1 MSSIWA
7 GSKKARLFA
16 VAMAATLFG
25 GTAHAFEW
33 SDTTIGYRWGPN
45 FKEPGVD
52 GGRDVPKNIFNVSHA
67 DGYKWGSNFFSIDV
81 LLSPDWDPAVGGG
94 NMRPGALE
102 FYGVFRTT
110 LSGNKV
116 TGTKSFAF
124 GPIGDVGF
132 DLGADFNSKNT
143 QFASEKKLLVL
154 GPNFSVAMP
163 KGFWNLGFHLAHEW
177 NYNGIVG
184 KPVDFNWTFE
194 FETAWA
200 YPFALGPVPV
210 TFEGFLNV
218 VAPKGK
224 DGFGSDTVTELLAHP
239 KLMVDVGKMVADVP
253 QKFEMGVG
261 FEYWLNKFGNNH
273 NNVVGAEAKAV
284 FFEADYHF

>member
-1 MSSIWA
+1 MSKTWA
-7 GSKKARLFA
+7 GSKKARLVA
-16 VAMAATLFG
+16 VAIAATLVG

-67 DGYKWGSNFFSIDV
+67 DGYKYGTNFFSIDV
-81 LLSPDWDPAVGGG
+81 LLSPDWDPAVGNG

-102 FYGVFRTT
+102 FYGVFRTV
-110 LSGNKV
+110 LSGNKIS
-116 TGTKSFAF
+116 GTKAYSF
-124 GPIGDVGF
+124 GPVADVG
-132 DLGADFNSKNT
+132 LEIGADFNSKNT
-143 QFASEKKLLVL
+143 TFASEKKLLVV
-154 GPNFSVAMP
+154 GPQFAIALP
-163 KGFWNLGFHLAHEW
+163 KGFWTLGFHAAHEW
-177 NYNGIVG
+177 NYNGIVSR
-184 KPVDFNWTFE
+184 PVDFDWTFE

-224 DGFGSDTVTELLAHP
+224 DGFGADTQTELLAHP

-261 FEYWLNKFGNNH
+261 FEYWLNKFGNDH
-273 NNVVGAEAKAV
+273 NKVVGSEAKTV
-284 FFEADYHF
+284 FIEADYHF